1 MSVTASATFDMASA
15 LELPMGA
22 ENEAKFIAVRNL
34 HLKKVKQLMVSI
46 DAKDKEIAKLKVLGK
61 DNRRTQMIQALRN
74 KIKDLELINDVVKEE
89 LVKNTDHTMEEV
101 NGLIIRKTLAGPKRF
116 RPLSREELENKIIEL
131 EKKTAVTT
139 TTRGVTSANQP
150 YNSTSASAQQVG
162 QDSKSE
168 APGKSSARNMST
180 DEAKGGGISGGN
192 LLGGIIEAAAMIDE
206 LHSLKS
212 LVAAKDQLVGMQRD
226 EIVRLRSRNAK
237 LVSLE
242 QEMEFYEKEYKDIKE
257 QNESLAK
264 YVDSLTQQL
273 AAATETVNKYQSEA
287 VVIMEQEQA
296 EIDALHQQCEKLLKQ
311 NATLLSS
318 LSDAE
323 HALQRYEEEAS
334 QSKQRSTSAESI
346 VQKLEARVKALE
358 ERNAR
363 LVEKVKML
371 ETRSNTLEMEAHQVT
386 VLKDQLREKNIIIK
400 EMKRKVDEKERIA
413 PGKTSTTNLH
423 AGQAKAAET
432 DSTADA
438 KGSFPQEKSD
448 K

>member
-1 MSVTASATFDMASA
+1 MSVSASATFDMASA

-34 HLKKVKQLMVSI
+34 HLKKIKQLMVSI
-46 DAKDKEIAKLKVLGK
+46 EAKDKEIAKLKVLGK

-74 KIKDLELINDVVKEE
+74 KIKDLELINDVVKDE
-89 LVKNTDHTMEEV
+89 LVKRTDNTLEEV
-101 NGLIIRKTLAGPKRF
+101 NALIIRKTLGGPKRF

-131 EKKTAVTT
+131 EKKTTTVT
-139 TTRGVTSANQP
+139 TTRGPSSSNQQ
-150 YNSTSASAQQVG
+150 YASTSASAHQSG

-168 APGKSSARNMST
+168 APGKSSTRNMS
-180 DEAKGGGISGGN
+180 DEAKGNGMAGGT

-206 LHSLKS
+206 LHALKS
-212 LVAAKDQLVGMQRD
+212 LVAAKEQLVGMQRD
-226 EIVRLRSRNAK
+226 EIVRLRARNAE

-242 QEMEFYEKEYKDIKE
+242 QEMEFYEKEYKDMKE
-257 QNESLAK
+257 QNESLTK
-264 YVDSLTQQL
+264 YVDTLTQQL

-346 VQKLEARVKALE
+346 VQKQDARVKTLE
-358 ERNAR
+358 DRNAR
-363 LVEKVKML
+363 LEEKVKML
-371 ETRSNTLEMEAHQVT
+371 ETRNNSLEMEVHQVT
-386 VLKDQLREKNIIIK
+386 VLKDQLREKNIILK

-423 AGQAKAAET
+423 ALQAKTAET
-432 DSTADA
+432 EVAADA
-438 KGSFPQEKSD
+438 KGTYIQEKAE